1 MIIDVNESNIQ
12 QELVTNSA
20 EKNVFFYVYDAT
32 NDLLPQVTATLE
44 NLVTAEATQVVLA
57 KGDVR
62 NPIIQSICGQLGIDT
77 APAMCIFQKGQ
88 PVVILNSQ
96 QLQMTDKLAEA
107 LQDFLPTEEDKILS
121 QVNSLIAE
129 GKNQEAFESIS
140 IAYQKD
146 ENNFNYQLNYIN
158 LAVKINNLTAAKNAL
173 DKISP
178 ANQQTQEYKI
188 VLSAY
193 TLAEENLNNPE
204 TKILEEKYAQNPN
217 DLETAIQLS
226 TTLSQSN
233 QHENAL
239 NILYQIL
246 AKDLNALD
254 GTVKKT
260 YLDIVSTTPSPDVQ
274 SKYRRKLYSLLH

>member
-1 MIIDVNESNIQ
+1 MIIEVNESNIQ
-12 QELVTNSA
+12 QELVTNSLD
-20 EKNVFFYVYDAT
+20 KNVFFYVYDAT
-32 NDLLPQVTATLE
+32 NDLLPHVTATLE
-44 NLVTAEATQVVLA
+44 NLVTAESTQVVLA
-57 KGDVR
+57 KGNVHA
-62 NPIIQSICGQLGIDT
+62 PIIQSICSQLGIT
-77 APAMCIFQKGQ
+77 SAPAMCIFQKGQ

-107 LQDFLPTEEDKILS
+107 LQDFLPSEEDKILS
-121 QVNSLIAE
+121 QVNALIAE
-129 GKNQEAFESIS
+129 GKNQEAFDAIS

-158 LAVKINNLTAAKNAL
+158 LAIKINNLTAAKEAL

-193 TLAEENLNNPE
+193 TLAVENLNNPE
-204 TKILEEKYAQNPN
+204 TKILEDKYAQNP
-217 DLETAIQLS
+217 DDFETAIQLS

-233 QHENAL
+233 QHEKAL

-254 GTVKKT
+254 GAVKKT
-260 YLDIVSTTPSPDVQ
+260 YLDIVSTTTAPDVQ
-274 SKYRRKLYSLLH
+274 AKFRRKLYSLLH

>member
-1 MIIDVNESNIQ
+1 MIIEVNESNIQ
-12 QELVTNSA
+12 QELVTNSLD
-20 EKNVFFYVYDAT
+20 KNVFFYVYDAT
-32 NDLLPQVTATLE
+32 NDLLPHVTATLE
-44 NLVTAEATQVVLA
+44 NLVTAESTQVVLA
-57 KGDVR
+57 KGNVHA
-62 NPIIQSICGQLGIDT
+62 PIIQSICSQLGIT
-77 APAMCIFQKGQ
+77 SAPAMCIFQKGQ

-107 LQDFLPTEEDKILS
+107 LQDFLPSEEDKILS
-121 QVNSLIAE
+121 QVNALIAE
-129 GKNQEAFESIS
+129 GKNQEAFDAIS

-158 LAVKINNLTAAKNAL
+158 LAIKINNLTAAKEAL

-193 TLAEENLNNPE
+193 TLVVENLNNPE
-204 TKILEEKYAQNPN
+204 TKILEDKYAQNP
-217 DLETAIQLS
+217 DDFETAIQLS

-233 QHENAL
+233 QHEKAL

-260 YLDIVSTTPSPDVQ
+260 YLDIVSTTTAPDVQ
-274 SKYRRKLYSLLH
+274 AKFRRKLYSLLH

>member
-1 MIIDVNESNIQ
+1 
-12 QELVTNSA
+12 
-20 EKNVFFYVYDAT
+20 
-32 NDLLPQVTATLE
+32 
-44 NLVTAEATQVVLA
+44 
-57 KGDVR
+57 
-62 NPIIQSICGQLGIDT
+62 
-77 APAMCIFQKGQ
+77 
-88 PVVILNSQ
+88 
-96 QLQMTDKLAEA
+96 MTDKLAEA
-107 LQDFLPTEEDKILS
+107 LQDFLPSEEDKILS
-121 QVNSLIAE
+121 QVNALIAE
-129 GKNQEAFESIS
+129 GKNQEAFDAIS

-158 LAVKINNLTAAKNAL
+158 LAIKINNLTAAKEAL

-193 TLAEENLNNPE
+193 TLAVENLNNPE
-204 TKILEEKYAQNPN
+204 TKILEDKYAQNP
-217 DLETAIQLS
+217 DDFETAIQLS

-233 QHENAL
+233 QHEKAL

-260 YLDIVSTTPSPDVQ
+260 YLDIVSTTTAPDVQ
-274 SKYRRKLYSLLH
+274 AKFRRKLYSLLH

>member
-1 MIIDVNESNIQ
+1 MIIEVNESNIQ
-12 QELVTNSA
+12 QELVTNSLD
-20 EKNVFFYVYDAT
+20 KNVFFYVYDAT
-32 NDLLPQVTATLE
+32 NDLLPHVTATLE
-44 NLVTAEATQVVLA
+44 NLVTAESTQVVLA
-57 KGDVR
+57 KGNVHS
-62 NPIIQSICGQLGIDT
+62 PIIQSICSQLGIT
-77 APAMCIFQKGQ
+77 SAPAMCIFQKGQ

-107 LQDFLPTEEDKILS
+107 LQDFLPSEEDKILS

-129 GKNQEAFESIS
+129 GKNQEAFDAIS

-158 LAVKINNLTAAKNAL
+158 LAIKINNLTAAKEAL

-193 TLAEENLNNPE
+193 TLAVENLNNPE
-204 TKILEEKYAQNPN
+204 TKILEDKYAQNP
-217 DLETAIQLS
+217 DDFETAIQLS

-233 QHENAL
+233 QHEKAL

-260 YLDIVSTTPSPDVQ
+260 YLDIVSTTTAPDVQ
-274 SKYRRKLYSLLH
+274 AKFRRKLYSLLH

>member
-1 MIIDVNESNIQ
+1 MIIEVNESNIQ
-12 QELVTNSA
+12 QELVTNSLD
-20 EKNVFFYVYDAT
+20 KNVFFYVYDAT
-32 NDLLPQVTATLE
+32 NDLLPHVTATLE
-44 NLVTAEATQVVLA
+44 NLVTAESTQVVLA
-57 KGDVR
+57 KGNVHA
-62 NPIIQSICGQLGIDT
+62 PIIQSICSQLGIT
-77 APAMCIFQKGQ
+77 SAPAMCIFQKGQ

-107 LQDFLPTEEDKILS
+107 LQDFLPSEEDKILS
-121 QVNSLIAE
+121 QVNALIAE
-129 GKNQEAFESIS
+129 GKNQEAFDAIS

-158 LAVKINNLTAAKNAL
+158 LAIKINNLTAAKEAL

-193 TLAEENLNNPE
+193 TLAVENLNNPE
-204 TKILEEKYAQNPN
+204 TKILEDKYAQNP
-217 DLETAIQLS
+217 DDFETAIQLS

-233 QHENAL
+233 QHEKAL

-260 YLDIVSTTPSPDVQ
+260 YLDIVSTTTAPDVQ
-274 SKYRRKLYSLLH
+274 AKFRRKLYSLLH

>member
-1 MIIDVNESNIQ
+1 MIIEVNESNIQ
-12 QELVTNSA
+12 QELVTNSLD
-20 EKNVFFYVYDAT
+20 KNVFFYVYDAT
-32 NDLLPQVTATLE
+32 NDLLPHVTATLE
-44 NLVTAEATQVVLA
+44 NLVTAESTQVVLA
-57 KGDVR
+57 KGNVHS
-62 NPIIQSICGQLGIDT
+62 PIIQSICSQLGIT
-77 APAMCIFQKGQ
+77 SAPAMCIFQKGQ

-107 LQDFLPTEEDKILS
+107 LQDFLPSEEDKILS
-121 QVNSLIAE
+121 QVNALIAE
-129 GKNQEAFESIS
+129 GKNQEAFDAIS

-158 LAVKINNLTAAKNAL
+158 LAIKINNLTAAKEAL

-193 TLAEENLNNPE
+193 TLAVENLNNPE
-204 TKILEEKYAQNPN
+204 TKILEDKYAQNP
-217 DLETAIQLS
+217 DDFETAIQLS

-233 QHENAL
+233 QHEKAL

-260 YLDIVSTTPSPDVQ
+260 YLDIVSTTTAPDVQ
-274 SKYRRKLYSLLH
+274 AKFRRKLYSLLH

>member
-1 MIIDVNESNIQ
+1 MIIEVNESNIQ
-12 QELVTNSA
+12 QELVTNSLD
-20 EKNVFFYVYDAT
+20 KNVFFYVYDAT
-32 NDLLPQVTATLE
+32 NDLLPHVTAILE
-44 NLVTAEATQVVLA
+44 NLVTAESTQVVLA
-57 KGDVR
+57 KGNVHS
-62 NPIIQSICGQLGIDT
+62 PIIQSICSQLGIT
-77 APAMCIFQKGQ
+77 SAPAMCIFQKGQ

-107 LQDFLPTEEDKILS
+107 LQDFLPSEEDKILS
-121 QVNSLIAE
+121 QVNALITE
-129 GKNQEAFESIS
+129 GKNQEAFDAIS

-158 LAVKINNLTAAKNAL
+158 LAIKINNLTAAKEAL

-193 TLAEENLNNPE
+193 TLAVENLNNPE
-204 TKILEEKYAQNPN
+204 TKILEDKYAQNP
-217 DLETAIQLS
+217 DDFETAIQLS

-233 QHENAL
+233 QHEKAL

-260 YLDIVSTTPSPDVQ
+260 YLDIVSTTTAPDVQ
-274 SKYRRKLYSLLH
+274 AKFRRKLYSLLH